1 MRESLTITEIEGTE
15 LEPWLD
21 ALGNLRIQV
30 FREYPYLYEGS
41 LDYERD
47 YLKIYQRCARSRI
60 VLVTDA
66 AGILIGA
73 TTCIPLAEE
82 SAGFQKP
89 FLAAGLDV
97 NRFLYFGESIVL
109 PQWRGQ
115 GLGKEFFIRRE
126 AHARRLGLD
135 MTTFCAVDRPADHPL
150 RPAGYRTLDAF
161 WASRGYEKQ
170 TGLKVKFEWK
180 EIGED
185 EDSPKTLTFW
195 TQSWT
200 S

>member
-1 MRESLTITEIEGTE
+1 MRDSLTIREIGGPE
-15 LEPWLD
+15 LGPWLD

-47 YLKIYQRCARSRI
+47 YLETYQNCARSRL

-66 AGILIGA
+66 GGILIGA

-82 SAGFQKP
+82 SVGFQQP
-89 FLAAGLDV
+89 FLNAGLDV

-135 MTTFCAVDRPADHPL
+135 MTTFCSVDRPAEHPL

-161 WASRGYEKQ
+161 WASQGYEKQ
-170 TGLKVKFEWK
+170 PGLKVKFAWK
-180 EIGED
+180 ELGED

-195 TQSWT
+195 TKSWT
-200 S
+200 D